1 MSAAVVRVAGTKL
14 TAAAGLLIIAAGLG
28 RISGASVTSTYAQ
41 TVAGMVMLGI
51 GAGLAIP
58 AATGS
63 VMGSLPRG
71 DTGVGS
77 ARPPAGAEPV
87 AAASAGTTEPTPAA
101 AAEPAPADERR
112 GPVHDSPRRLPSGPP
127 G

>member
-1 MSAAVVRVAGTKL
+1 RVAGTKL

-77 ARPPAGAEPV
+77 ARPRPPPRGGAGGGGRGRRAPG
-87 AAASAGTTEPTPAA
+87 AG
-101 AAEPAPADERR
+101 
-112 GPVHDSPRRLPSGPP
+112 SPPP
-127 G
+127 GGACRADHPASLRSCRLRAAR